1 MIEIEVH
8 PLTEDPTK
16 AWKEMTKKSW
26 ISSIL
31 DKMGFAKGD
40 QEFQVMDCDLE

>member
-16 AWKEMTKKSW
+16 AWKEITKNSW

-31 DKMGFAKGD
+31 DKMGFAKSD
-40 QEFQVMDCDLE
+40 QEFHVMDCDLE